1 MKELIYIVSIC
12 SLFSLLGCKSKEQ
25 KFLDNHK
32 VILYETKE
40 AEDFINTANIKPD
53 EAKQIQAAFAIKNNK
68 KPESYSFF
76 IIDNNYVFT
85 SYFHPKVPEAS
96 TSGIWVDSKTG
107 IAKYIETG
115 IWLRAYKPYLENG
128 ESYPFQ

>member
-1 MKELIYIVSIC
+1 MRKLIYMTLIC
-12 SLFSLLGCKSKEQ
+12 SLLSLLGCKSKEQ

-32 VILYETKE
+32 VILYNANE
-40 AEDFINTANIKPD
+40 AGDFINNANIKPED
-53 EAKQIQAAFAIKNNK
+53 AKQIQADFAIKNNK
-68 KPESYSFF
+68 QPESYNFF

-96 TSGIWVDSKTG
+96 TSGIWVDSETG
-107 IAKYIETG
+107 IAKYMETG

-128 ESYPFQ
+128 ESYPF

>member
-40 AEDFINTANIKPD
+40 AGDFINTANIKPD

-68 KPESYSFF
+68 KPESYNLF

-96 TSGIWVDSKTG
+96 TSGIWIDAKTG
-107 IAKYIETG
+107 NAKYMETG
-115 IWLRAYKPYLENG
+115 IWLRAYKPYLENDDTF
-128 ESYPFQ
+128 PF